1 MAKVSE
7 ILKLAKSYEGTKES
21 PANSNNVIFNTH
33 YYGREVY
40 DGLWGCYFPWCVT
53 FVWDIFRMAGASNLF
68 YYGKKTASCFGVQ
81 SWAKDQKLTVGR
93 DTGKPGDLILFDWN
107 DNDQPDHIGI
117 VISHNDDGTYT
128 TIEGNTSVGNDSN
141 GGEVQIRKR
150 YLPSIMMVIRPKYDP
165 EDDIQPTPKPI
176 LGGTTNVELPI
187 LRKGSNNKSV
197 HAAMVLMKEKG
208 YYPYTIPSWDNLFGA
223 KMEEGLRRMQKDHNL
238 GVDGILGNNSWT
250 FLLK

>member
-1 MAKVSE
+1 
-7 ILKLAKSYEGTKES
+7 
-21 PANSNNVIFNTH
+21 
-33 YYGREVY
+33 
-40 DGLWGCYFPWCVT
+40 
-53 FVWDIFRMAGASNLF
+53 
-68 YYGKKTASCFGVQ
+68 
-81 SWAKDQKLTVGR
+81 
-93 DTGKPGDLILFDWN
+93 
-107 DNDQPDHIGI
+107 
-117 VISHNDDGTYT
+117 
-128 TIEGNTSVGNDSN
+128 
-141 GGEVQIRKR
+141 
-150 YLPSIMMVIRPKYDP
+150 MMVIRPKYDP